1 MECPCFLLG
10 RFFCTLERC
19 PVACPAA
26 LSSGNEIACNGKK
39 KKKKESRLVFLFF
52 SPQSQ
57 AIVCISSGSLM
68 KFLCS
73 YSSFTITSCCTEWQN
88 LSCLFFSNSVVFFCT
103 AHFTRI
109 PRRMLAFNME
119 TTVYDNIWHI
129 SIPVCVRILHQ
140 SEYYHSMRHCMW
152 LGSGVQVEDV

>member
-1 MECPCFLLG
+1 MLKDHGMSVFSSWT
-10 RFFCTLERC
+10 FFCTLERR
-19 PVACPAA
+19 PIACPAA
-26 LSSGNEIACNGKK
+26 LSSGNVIACNC
-39 KKKKESRLVFLFF
+39 KKKKEEKKKNLVLFSFF

-88 LSCLFFSNSVVFFCT
+88 LSCLFFSNSEVFFCT

-109 PRRMLAFNME
+109 PRRILAFNME
-119 TTVYDNIWHI
+119 TI
-129 SIPVCVRILHQ
+129 
-140 SEYYHSMRHCMW
+140 
-152 LGSGVQVEDV
+152 